1 MGTGLRLQQN
11 ATIVTFF
18 VYQHKGER
26 ERGVVRMCRGGAV
39 GGGWGGGGVLYV
51 HGCKI
56 KHLNEK

>member
-26 ERGVVRMCRGGAV
+26 ERSGEDVSGRGS
-39 GGGWGGGGVLYV
+39 GGRVGGGVLYV